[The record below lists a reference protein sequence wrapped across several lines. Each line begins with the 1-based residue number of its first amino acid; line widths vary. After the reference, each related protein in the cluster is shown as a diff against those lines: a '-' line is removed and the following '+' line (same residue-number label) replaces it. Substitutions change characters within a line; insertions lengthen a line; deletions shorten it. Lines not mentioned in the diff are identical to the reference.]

1 VLVINGVRLLLVLGV
16 FSCRCADNTGVS
28 KQKSDAYDVGFASWL
43 LGPVRS
49 SLRPIASCI
58 LAPALLP

>member
-1 VLVINGVRLLLVLGV
+1 MVISGLRLLLVLGV
-16 FSCRCADNTGVS
+16 VSCRCADNAGVS
-28 KQKSDAYDVGFASWL
+28 KQKSDTYDVGFASWL

-49 SLRPIASCI
+49 SLRLVASCI